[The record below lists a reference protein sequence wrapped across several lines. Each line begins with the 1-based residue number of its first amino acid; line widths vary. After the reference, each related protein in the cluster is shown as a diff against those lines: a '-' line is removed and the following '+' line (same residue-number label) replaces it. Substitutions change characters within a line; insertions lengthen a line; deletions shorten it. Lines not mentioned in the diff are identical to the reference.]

1 MEPDSSNDHLNSNR
15 IRQMAALR
23 RAAYRTRSYCF
34 IAIGGCLVGAADL
47 IFYGIERLRRQPLS
61 SGILIAIAYFL
72 AAAAL
77 LILTRYFI
85 RLAVRFHRE
94 SKKSILEQPTTP
106 PDFSQLQDG
115 SQIARNL
122 EDM

>member
-1 MEPDSSNDHLNSNR
+1 MDSRPSNDQLNSNR

-23 RAAYRTRSYCF
+23 RSAYRSRSYCV
-34 IAIGGCLVGAADL
+34 IALGGCVVGAAEL
-47 IFYGIERLRRQPLS
+47 IFDAIRRLRGNPHLP
-61 SGILIAIAYFL
+61 GILVIIGYF
-72 AAAAL
+72 AAAGAL
-77 LILTRYFI
+77 LFLSRFFI

-94 SKKSILEQPTTP
+94 SKISTLPPAPGP

-115 SQIARNL
+115 SQVARNL